1 MATGAITARDP
12 KADPTTATVD
22 VKTEAAEQPKVPQ
35 RPLTLKQRFHQLLS
49 EIFEGREEHL
59 GWRQ

>member
-1 MATGAITARDP
+1 MATGAVTARDP
-12 KADPTTATVD
+12 KADATSAALET
-22 VKTEAAEQPKVPQ
+22 KTETAEAPKA
-35 RPLTLKQRFHQLLS
+35 PLTWKQRFQRLLG

>member
-1 MATGAITARDP
+1 MATGAVTARDP
-12 KADPTTATVD
+12 KADATTATVE
-22 VKTEAAEQPKVPQ
+22 VKTEAAETKK
-35 RPLTLKQRFHQLLS
+35 PLTLKQRFHQMLS

>member
-1 MATGAITARDP
+1 MATGTVTARDP
-12 KADPTTATVD
+12 KADATTATVET
-22 VKTEAAEQPKVPQ
+22 KTEAAEQLKQ
-35 RPLTLKQRFHQLLS
+35 PLTLRQRFHRLLS

>member
-1 MATGAITARDP
+1 MATGAVTARDP
-12 KADPTTATVD
+12 KAGATTATAET
-22 VKTEAAEQPKVPQ
+22 KTEAAAEPMA
-35 RPLTLKQRFHQLLS
+35 PLTLKQRFHRLLV

>member
-1 MATGAITARDP
+1 MATGAVTARDP
-12 KADPTTATVD
+12 KADATTETVET
-22 VKTEAAEQPKVPQ
+22 KTEAAEAPKA
-35 RPLTLKQRFHQLLS
+35 PLTLKQRFHRLLS

>member
-1 MATGAITARDP
+1 MATGAVTARDP
-12 KADPTTATVD
+12 KADATTATVE
-22 VKTEAAEQPKVPQ
+22 VKTEAAEEPKK
-35 RPLTLKQRFHQLLS
+35 PLTLKQRFHQLLG

>member
-1 MATGAITARDP
+1 MATGAVTARDP
-12 KADPTTATVD
+12 KADATTTTAEA
-22 VKTEAAEQPKVPQ
+22 KTEATAEPKA
-35 RPLTLKQRFHQLLS
+35 PLTLKQRFHQLLR

>member
-1 MATGAITARDP
+1 MATGAVTARDP
-12 KADPTTATVD
+12 KADATTATAE
-22 VKTEAAEQPKVPQ
+22 VKTEAAEEPKL
-35 RPLTLKQRFHQLLS
+35 PLTLKQRFHRLLS